1 MSWAKKMA
9 QRGTLEGKKWTGT
22 GEASDSRTLA
32 WLRKNPSLT
41 SCLSVGTLLAYYW
54 SGVLRGM

>member
-1 MSWAKKMA
+1 MA